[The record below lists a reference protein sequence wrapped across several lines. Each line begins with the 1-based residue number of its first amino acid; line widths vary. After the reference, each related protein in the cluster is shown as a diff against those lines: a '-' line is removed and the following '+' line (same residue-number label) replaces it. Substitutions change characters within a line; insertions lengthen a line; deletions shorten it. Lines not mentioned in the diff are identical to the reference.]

1 MAYNMPPATPQRPAP
16 GAFINTPAPNRP
28 AFQRQSSVSQPQSQ
42 PPPPPPSQQHAL
54 PAPPPETPIERA
66 ARTINTMLDRDSRYP
81 SLEGYIGQGISG
93 EYEISAS
100 PAWAPFQKL
109 RSYRLPEAVFEQVDH
124 TQMSMSMGLFAEI
137 NHAWVVVDN
146 QVYLWDYTHPN
157 PDLVGFEEQPSN
169 ITCVKLVKPRAGVF
183 VATIEY
189 LLVVATVTDVFLIA
203 VECQRGPEGVH
214 SVTLYRTGLS
224 TSVRRINVTTIEGSA
239 RTGRI
244 FFGDGNTEDV
254 YELNYQQEDR
264 WFSSKCS
271 KTNHVSKAVGLP
283 GLPALPF
290 YGTSTQVGVL
300 SMVVDDTRSLLYTLS
315 TTGTIKVYHMRAPAN
330 LDCVI
335 TRTLS
340 SIQTMCM
347 HLVRQP
353 NVLANMMIVS
363 LSPITSP
370 EADYMSLMATTST
383 GCRLYFSTTSGTW
396 NSDSTSAPSNM
407 QLKHIRFPPNDGQAS
422 QQSTGAPSQPY
433 QGGAPIGFDSKFLEQ
448 TTLGNRYA
456 PGSFFAFIAKP
467 GSVNQSLFM
476 SAPHSGLL
484 GQRESS
490 EPPRY
495 TETALALEL
504 LGKVQDIGQV
514 TPPFSAR
521 GEPVGFGNELATQ
534 FDQPSSEYAIIT
546 SSGIETVRRKRLV
559 DIFAAM
565 IKQGGGQEGTEGD
578 IRKLAKQYGLA
589 ETAATA
595 LAVACGQGSDVGP
608 DSRIAKVT
616 EPEVLDMARRVF
628 IEFGGKAH
636 LTETATVEGLSVE
649 NVRASPRH
657 DGIAMYVA
665 RLIRSIWTSPIIK
678 QAVTPTGPILASAHS
693 VAKLQDVQRSLAQL
707 QEFLESNKSLIE
719 GLAGP
724 EALGRVSSR
733 QEEVELQG
741 ENRALTSLLAMI
753 NNIVEGISFVLVLFE
768 EKLENILA
776 LLPDPQLQERVRRL
790 TFQGLFSTQ
799 EGKEIARELVK
810 AIVNL
815 NIAKGSNVE
824 TVAEALRR
832 KCGSFCSSDDVV
844 IFKAQENLK
853 KAADVGANAERG
865 RILLN
870 DSLRLF
876 EQVAKSLSYENLNT
890 TVDKYIELEFY
901 AGAIRLAL
909 KVAAELDRGN
919 KALSWVRERNNPTT
933 DPNDAR
939 RDYFDRRAS
948 CYNLVCRVIEA
959 VDRAY
964 SAQGPTLD
972 GVVSQIARRK
982 QEAYEQINNSD
993 DEVFQN
999 YLYDWYM
1006 SKGWAERLLEINSPF
1021 VVDYLR
1027 QSAETDLAHAD
1038 LLWRYFAHYNDF
1050 LSAAET
1056 QHQLAKS
1063 NLPLTL
1069 EKRIEYLSRA
1079 KANAS
1084 TRMTGFSD
1092 VGVRNRQSRQ
1102 ELLRNISDHLDIAN
1116 IQDDIL
1122 QKIKADDRLDGE
1134 RRAQVVSLLNGS
1146 IQPLDELYH
1155 NYADQAGYYD
1165 ICLLIYHVADH
1176 RNVPDIRHTWSNL
1189 IDQVHSLAVA
1199 DHQSAPWEAVALK
1212 VEEIGHR
1219 TNQNENVF
1227 PVNIVLQL
1235 VLQYDLEFY
1244 THDMNPHNSNASQ
1257 DLAPNANLTWPIDV
1271 FLHLHAPFEYLV
1283 ATLEALWY
1291 AQEHPFTGRNRKV
1304 LVKWIIYLIEQWSL
1318 ASRRSGALFGDAENA
1333 IGLADLLRVVL
1344 GSDVLGQDIGDQT
1357 WIQRAREVAATV
1369 DEAAR

>member
-1 MAYNMPPATPQRPAP
+1 MAYQPPATPQRPGP

-28 AFQRQSSVSQPQSQ
+28 GIQRQPSMSQH
-42 PPPPPPSQQHAL
+42 QQQAL
-54 PAPPPETPIERA
+54 PAPPAESPIERA
-66 ARTINTMLDRDSRYP
+66 ARTINSMLDRDSRYP
-81 SLEGYIGQGISG
+81 SLENYIGLVKTGVWRLTKDTEGISG
-93 EYEISAS
+93 EYELVTGT
-100 PAWAPFQKL
+100 AWEPFQKL

-124 TQMSMSMGLFAEI
+124 TQMSMSMGLFAEL

-157 PDLVGFEEQPSN
+157 PELVGFEEQPSN
-169 ITCVKLVKPRAGVF
+169 ITCVKLVKPRPGVF
-183 VATIEY
+183 VTTIEY
-189 LLVVATVTDVFLIA
+189 ILVVATVTDIFLIA

-214 SVTLYRTGLS
+214 SVTLYRTGMI

-239 RTGRI
+239 KTGRI
-244 FFGDGNTEDV
+244 FFGDGLTEDV

-283 GLPALPF
+283 ALPF
-290 YGTSTQVGVL
+290 YGTSAQNGIQQMTI
-300 SMVVDDTRSLLYTLS
+300 DDTRSLLYTLS
-315 TTGTIKVYHMRAPAN
+315 TNGTIKVYHMRAPAS
-330 LDCVI
+330 LECVI
-335 TRTLS
+335 TRTLA

-353 NVLANMMIVS
+353 SVLTGMKIVS

-383 GCRLYFSTTSGTW
+383 GCRLYLSTTSGTW
-396 NSDSTSAPSNM
+396 NSDSTSAPNNM
-407 QLKHIRFPPNDGQAS
+407 QLRHIRFPPNDGQS
-422 QQSTGAPSQPY
+422 SPQSTSTQLQPY
-433 QGGAPIGFDSKFLEQ
+433 QGGAPIGFDSKYLQE

-456 PGSFFAFIAKP
+456 PGSFLSFVAKS
-467 GSVNQSLFM
+467 GTVHQLLFM

-495 TETALALEL
+495 TETGIALEL
-504 LGKVQDIGQV
+504 IGRVQDVGQV

-521 GEPVGFGNELATQ
+521 NEPLGFGNELSTQ

-559 DIFAAM
+559 DIFAAI
-565 IKQGGGQEGTEGD
+565 IKTGGGADGTEGD

-608 DSRIAKVT
+608 DSRITKVT
-616 EPEVLDMARRVF
+616 EPDVLEMARRVF

-636 LTETATVEGLSVE
+636 LTESATVEGLSVE

-665 RLIRSIWTSPIIK
+665 RLIRSIWASPIIT
-678 QAVTPTGPILASAHS
+678 QVATPTGPALVSAQPT
-693 VAKLQDVQRSLAQL
+693 AKLQDIQRSLAQL
-707 QEFLESNKSLIE
+707 QEFLDENKSSIE

-768 EKLENILA
+768 ERLEDILA

-790 TFQGLFSTQ
+790 TFQGLFSVQ
-799 EGKEIARELVK
+799 EGKDLARELVK
-810 AIVNL
+810 AIVNR
-815 NIAKGSNVE
+815 NITKGSNVE

-853 KAADVGANAERG
+853 KAADMGANAERG

-876 EQVAKSLSYENLNT
+876 EQVAKSLSYENLTT
-890 TVDKYIELEFY
+890 TVTKYIELEFY
-901 AGAIRLAL
+901 A
-909 KVAAELDRGN
+909 ELDRAN
-919 KALSWVRERNNPTT
+919 KALSWIREKGDPNS
-933 DPNDAR
+933 DPNDVR
-939 RDYFDRRAS
+939 RNYFDRRAS
-948 CYNLVCRVIEA
+948 CY
-959 VDRAY
+959 
-964 SAQGPTLD
+964 TL
-972 GVVSQIARRK
+972 ITRRK
-982 QEAYEQINNSD
+982 HEAYEQINNSD

-1006 SKGWAERLLEINSPF
+1006 SKGWADRLLEINSPF

-1050 LSAAET
+1050 LGAAET
-1056 QHQLAKS
+1056 QYQLAKS
-1063 NLPLTL
+1063 ALPLTL
-1069 EKRIEYLSRA
+1069 ERRIEYLSRA

-1084 TRMTGFSD
+1084 TRMTGFSET
-1092 VGVRNRQSRQ
+1092 GVRNRQSRQ

-1116 IQDDIL
+1116 IQDDVL
-1122 QKIKADDRLDGE
+1122 QKIKSDERLTGQRRTQVIEHLDG
-1134 RRAQVVSLLNGS
+1134 Q
-1146 IQPLDELYH
+1146 IHPLDELYH
-1155 NYADQAGYYD
+1155 DYADQAGYYD
-1165 ICLLIYHVADH
+1165 ICLLIYHAADY

-1189 IDQVHSLAVA
+1189 IEQVHRKAVGE
-1199 DHQSAPWEAVALK
+1199 HQSAPWEIVAMK
-1212 VEEIGHR
+1212 VEDIGHR
-1219 TNQNENVF
+1219 TNLNENVF

-1235 VLQYDLEFY
+1235 LLQYDIEFY
-1244 THDMNPHNSNASQ
+1244 THEANLRNGSAAQ
-1257 DLAPNANLTWPIDV
+1257 TLAHNANLTWPIDV
-1271 FLHLHAPFEYLV
+1271 FLKLNAPFEYLV

-1291 AQEHPFTGRNRKV
+1291 AQEPPFNGRNRKL
-1304 LVKWIIYLIEQWSL
+1304 LVKWIIYLVEQWGIT
-1318 ASRRSGALFGDAENA
+1318 SRRTGPLFGGAENA
-1333 IGLADLLRVVL
+1333 IGLADLMRVVL
-1344 GSDVLGQDIGDQT
+1344 GSDVLGRDIEDQT
-1357 WIQRAREVAATV
+1357 WVQRARDVAATV

>member
-1 MAYNMPPATPQRPAP
+1 
-16 GAFINTPAPNRP
+16 
-28 AFQRQSSVSQPQSQ
+28 
-42 PPPPPPSQQHAL
+42 
-54 PAPPPETPIERA
+54 
-66 ARTINTMLDRDSRYP
+66 MLTKRV
-81 SLEGYIGQGISG
+81 EGISG
-93 EYEISAS
+93 EYELSS
-100 PAWAPFQKL
+100 TPAWAPFQKL

-157 PDLVGFEEQPSN
+157 PELVGFEEQPSN

-239 RTGRI
+239 KTGRI
-244 FFGDGNTEDV
+244 FFGDGGTEDV

-290 YGTSTQVGVL
+290 YGTSTQVGVQ
-300 SMVVDDTRSLLYTLS
+300 SMVIDDTRSLLYTLS
-315 TTGTIKVYHMRAPAN
+315 TTGTIKVYHMRGPAS
-330 LDCVI
+330 LECVI
-335 TRTLS
+335 TRTLGS
-340 SIQTMCM
+340 VQTMCM
-347 HLVRQP
+347 HLVRNP
-353 NVLANMMIVS
+353 NVLANMTIVS

-407 QLKHIRFPPNDGQAS
+407 QLKHIRFPPNDGQTS
-422 QQSTGAPSQPY
+422 QQQNGAQPQPY
-433 QGGAPIGFDSKFLEQ
+433 QGGAPIGFDSKFLEL

-456 PGSFFAFIAKP
+456 PGSFFAFVVKN

-504 LGKVQDIGQV
+504 VGKVQDIGQV

-521 GEPVGFGNELATQ
+521 SEPLGFGNELATQ

-559 DIFAAM
+559 DIFAAI
-565 IKQGGGQEGTEGD
+565 IKHGGGPEGTEGD

-616 EPEVLDMARRVF
+616 EPEVLEMARRVF

-636 LTETATVEGLSVE
+636 LTESATVEGLSVE

-665 RLIRSIWTSPIIK
+665 RLIRSIWTSPIITTV
-678 QAVTPTGPILASAHS
+678 VTPTGPVLASAQN
-693 VAKLQDVQRSLAQL
+693 VPKLQDIQRSLAQL
-707 QEFLESNKSLIE
+707 QEFLDSNKSSIE

-724 EALGRVSSR
+724 EALGRASSR

-741 ENRALTSLLAMI
+741 ENRALTSLLAMV

-768 EKLENILA
+768 ERLEDILA
-776 LLPDPQLQERVRRL
+776 VLPDPQMQERVRRL
-790 TFQGLFSTQ
+790 TFQGLFSAQ

-810 AIVNL
+810 AIVNR
-815 NIAKGSNVE
+815 NISKGSNVE

-853 KAADVGANAERG
+853 KAADMGANAERG

-876 EQVAKSLSYENLNT
+876 EQVGKSLSYENLTT
-890 TVDKYIELEFY
+890 TVDQYIQLEFY
-901 AGAIRLAL
+901 AG
-909 KVAAELDRGN
+909 K
-919 KALSWVRERNNPTT
+919 
-933 DPNDAR
+933 
-939 RDYFDRRAS
+939 
-948 CYNLVCRVIEA
+948 
-959 VDRAY
+959 
-964 SAQGPTLD
+964 
-972 GVVSQIARRK
+972 
-982 QEAYEQINNSD
+982 
-993 DEVFQN
+993 
-999 YLYDWYM
+999 
-1006 SKGWAERLLEINSPF
+1006 F
-1021 VVDYLR
+1021 V
-1027 QSAETDLAHAD
+1027 D
-1038 LLWRYFAHYNDF
+1038 LL
-1050 LSAAET
+1050 
-1056 QHQLAKS
+1056 Q
-1063 NLPLTL
+1063 
-1069 EKRIEYLSRA
+1069 
-1079 KANAS
+1079 
-1084 TRMTGFSD
+1084 MT
-1092 VGVRNRQSRQ
+1092 
-1102 ELLRNISDHLDIAN
+1102 
-1116 IQDDIL
+1116 
-1122 QKIKADDRLDGE
+1122 
-1134 RRAQVVSLLNGS
+1134 
-1146 IQPLDELYH
+1146 
-1155 NYADQAGYYD
+1155 
-1165 ICLLIYHVADH
+1165 
-1176 RNVPDIRHTWSNL
+1176 
-1189 IDQVHSLAVA
+1189 
-1199 DHQSAPWEAVALK
+1199 
-1212 VEEIGHR
+1212 
-1219 TNQNENVF
+1219 
-1227 PVNIVLQL
+1227 
-1235 VLQYDLEFY
+1235 
-1244 THDMNPHNSNASQ
+1244 
-1257 DLAPNANLTWPIDV
+1257 
-1271 FLHLHAPFEYLV
+1271 
-1283 ATLEALWY
+1283 
-1291 AQEHPFTGRNRKV
+1291 
-1304 LVKWIIYLIEQWSL
+1304 
-1318 ASRRSGALFGDAENA
+1318 
-1333 IGLADLLRVVL
+1333 
-1344 GSDVLGQDIGDQT
+1344 
-1357 WIQRAREVAATV
+1357 
-1369 DEAAR
+1369 

>member
-1 MAYNMPPATPQRPAP
+1 MAYQMPPATPQRPGP
-16 GAFINTPAPNRP
+16 GAFINTPAPHRP
-28 AFQRQSSVSQPQSQ
+28 GLQRQSSISQPQPQQ
-42 PPPPPPSQQHAL
+42 PQAL
-54 PAPPPETPIERA
+54 PALPVESPIERA
-66 ARTINTMLDRDSRYP
+66 ARTINGMLDRDSRYP
-81 SLEGYIGQGISG
+81 ALEAYIGQGISG
-93 EYEISAS
+93 EYEIPNT
-100 PAWAPFQKL
+100 PAWSPFQRL
-109 RSYRLPEAVFEQVDH
+109 RSYKLPEAVFEQVDQ

-157 PDLVGFEEQPSN
+157 PELVGFEEQPSN
-169 ITCVKLVKPRAGVF
+169 ITCVKLVKPRPGVF

-189 LLVVATVTDVFLIA
+189 LLVVATVADIFIIA

-224 TSVRRINVTTIEGSA
+224 TSVRRINVTTVEGSA
-239 RTGRI
+239 KTGRI
-244 FFGDGNTEDV
+244 FFGDGGTEDV

-283 GLPALPF
+283 ALPF
-290 YGTSTQVGVL
+290 YGASTHVGIQQ
-300 SMVVDDTRSLLYTLS
+300 MVIDDTRSLLYALS
-315 TTGTIKVYHMRAPAN
+315 TNGTIKVYHMRAPAS
-330 LDCVI
+330 LECAI
-335 TRTLS
+335 SRTLQ
-340 SIQTMCM
+340 SIQTDIK
-347 HLVRQP
+347 HLVP
-353 NVLANMMIVS
+353 HASILDNMKIVS

-383 GCRLYFSTTSGTW
+383 GCRLYLSTTSGAW
-396 NSDSTSAPSNM
+396 NADNTRAPNSM
-407 QLKHIRFPPNDGQAS
+407 QLRHIRFPPNDGRSAP
-422 QQSTGAPSQPY
+422 QSNSPQLQPY
-433 QGGAPIGFDSKFLEQ
+433 QGGTPIGFDSKSLQE

-456 PGSFFAFIAKP
+456 PGSFFSFVVKGGGAH
-467 GSVNQSLFM
+467 QSLFI
-476 SAPHSGLL
+476 SAPHSGFL
-484 GQRESS
+484 GQREGS

-495 TETALALEL
+495 TETGLFLEL
-504 LGKVQDIGQV
+504 VGKVQDIGQV
-514 TPPFSAR
+514 TAPFSAR
-521 GEPVGFGNELATQ
+521 NDPLGFGNELSTQ

-546 SSGIETVRRKRLV
+546 SNGIETVRRKRLV
-559 DIFAAM
+559 DIFAAI
-565 IKQGGGQEGTEGD
+565 IKNGGGQEGTEGD

-595 LAVACGQGSDVGP
+595 LAVACGQGSDIGP
-608 DSRIAKVT
+608 DSRITKVT
-616 EPEVLDMARRVF
+616 EPDVLDVARRVF

-636 LTETATVEGLSVE
+636 LTESATVEGLSVE

-665 RLIRSIWTSPIIK
+665 RVIRSIWNSPIIT
-678 QAVTPTGPILASAHS
+678 QVATPTGPILASAQDTS
-693 VAKLQDVQRSLAQL
+693 KLQDIQRSLSQL
-707 QEFLESNKSLIE
+707 QEFLEMNRSSIE

-724 EALGRVSSR
+724 EALGRASSR

-741 ENRALTSLLAMI
+741 EHRALTSLMAMI

-768 EKLENILA
+768 ERLEDILV

-790 TFQGLFSTQ
+790 TFQGLFSVH
-799 EGKEIARELVK
+799 EGKDLARELVK
-810 AIVNL
+810 AIVNR

-853 KAADVGANAERG
+853 KAADMGANAERG

-876 EQVAKSLSYENLNT
+876 EQVAKSLGHENLTT
-890 TVDKYIELEFY
+890 TVNRYIELEFY

-909 KVAAELDRGN
+909 KVAQELDRGN
-919 KALSWVRERNNPTT
+919 RALSWIRERSDPNA
-933 DPNDAR
+933 DPNDVR
-939 RDYFDRRAS
+939 RDYLAKREA
-948 CYNLVCRVIEA
+948 CYTLICRVIEA
-959 VDRAY
+959 VDHA
-964 SAQGPTLD
+964 SNNQGPVPE
-972 GVVSQIARRK
+972 GVISQITRRR
-982 QEAYEQINNSD
+982 QEAYEQINNSE

-1006 SKGWAERLLEINSPF
+1006 SKGWADRLLEINSPF

-1027 QSAETDLAHAD
+1027 QSSEQDLAHAD
-1038 LLWRYFAHYNDF
+1038 LLWRYFAHYNDY

-1056 QHQLAKS
+1056 QYNLAKS
-1063 NLPLTL
+1063 TLSLTL

-1092 VGVRNRQSRQ
+1092 AGVRNRQSRQ

-1116 IQDDIL
+1116 IQDDLL
-1122 QKIKADDRLDGE
+1122 QKIKSDERLGGK
-1134 RRAQVVSLLNGS
+1134 RRADVIEHLNGQ
-1146 IQPLDELYH
+1146 IHPLDELYH
-1155 NYADQAGYYD
+1155 DYADQAGYYD
-1165 ICLLIYHVADH
+1165 ICLLIYHAADY

-1189 IDQVHSLAVA
+1189 LEQIHRKAVGE
-1199 DHQSAPWEAVALK
+1199 QQTAPWESVAWK
-1212 VEEIGHR
+1212 VEDIGHR
-1219 TNQNENVF
+1219 TNLNENVF
-1227 PVNIVLQL
+1227 PVNVVLQL
-1235 VLQYDLEFY
+1235 LLQYDVEFY
-1244 THDMNPHNSNASQ
+1244 THDANPRHNGSSQ
-1257 DLAPNANLTWPIDV
+1257 DLSHNASLTWPIDV
-1271 FLHLHAPFEYLV
+1271 FLKLNAPFEYMV

-1291 AQEHPFTGRNRKV
+1291 AQEHPFTGRNRKL
-1304 LVKWIIYLIEQWSL
+1304 LVKWIIYLIEQWGTT
-1318 ASRRSGALFGDAENA
+1318 SRRSGALFGGPENA

-1344 GSDVLGQDIGDQT
+1344 GSDVLGRDIDDQT
-1357 WIQRAREVAATV
+1357 WTQRAREVGAMV
-1369 DEAAR
+1369 EEAAR

>member
-1 MAYNMPPATPQRPAP
+1 
-16 GAFINTPAPNRP
+16 
-28 AFQRQSSVSQPQSQ
+28 
-42 PPPPPPSQQHAL
+42 
-54 PAPPPETPIERA
+54 
-66 ARTINTMLDRDSRYP
+66 MLTKRV
-81 SLEGYIGQGISG
+81 EGISG
-93 EYEISAS
+93 EYELSS
-100 PAWAPFQKL
+100 TPAWAPFQKL

-157 PDLVGFEEQPSN
+157 PELVGFEEQPSN

-224 TSVRRINVTTIEGSA
+224 TSVRRINVTTIEGSGK
-239 RTGRI
+239 TGRI
-244 FFGDGNTEDV
+244 FFGDGGTEDV

-290 YGTSTQVGVL
+290 YGTSTQVGVQ
-300 SMVVDDTRSLLYTLS
+300 SMVIDDTRSLLYTLS
-315 TTGTIKVYHMRAPAN
+315 TTGTIKVYHMRGPAS
-330 LDCVI
+330 LECVI
-335 TRTLS
+335 TRTLGS
-340 SIQTMCM
+340 VQTMCM
-347 HLVRQP
+347 HLVRNP
-353 NVLANMMIVS
+353 NVLANMTIVS

-407 QLKHIRFPPNDGQAS
+407 QLKHIRFPPNDGQTP
-422 QQSTGAPSQPY
+422 QQQNGAQPQPY
-433 QGGAPIGFDSKFLEQ
+433 QGGAPIGFDSKFLEL

-456 PGSFFAFIAKP
+456 PGSFFAFVVKN

-504 LGKVQDIGQV
+504 VGKVQDIGQV
-514 TPPFSAR
+514 TPPFLAR
-521 GEPVGFGNELATQ
+521 SEPLGFGNELATQ

-559 DIFAAM
+559 DIFAAI
-565 IKQGGGQEGTEGD
+565 IKHGGGPEGTEGE

-616 EPEVLDMARRVF
+616 EPEVLEMARRVF

-636 LTETATVEGLSVE
+636 LTESATVEGLSVE

-665 RLIRSIWTSPIIK
+665 RLIRSIWTSPIITTV
-678 QAVTPTGPILASAHS
+678 VTPTGPVLASAQN
-693 VAKLQDVQRSLAQL
+693 VPKLQDIQRSLAQL
-707 QEFLESNKSLIE
+707 QEFLDSNKSSIE

-724 EALGRVSSR
+724 EALGRASSR

-741 ENRALTSLLAMI
+741 ENRALTSLLAMV

-768 EKLENILA
+768 ERLEDILA
-776 LLPDPQLQERVRRL
+776 VLPDPQMQERVRRL
-790 TFQGLFSTQ
+790 TFQGLFSAQ

-810 AIVNL
+810 AIVNR
-815 NIAKGSNVE
+815 NISKGSNVE

-853 KAADVGANAERG
+853 KAADMGANAERG

-876 EQVAKSLSYENLNT
+876 EQVGKSLSYENLTT
-890 TVDKYIELEFY
+890 TVDQYIQLEFY
-901 AGAIRLAL
+901 AG
-909 KVAAELDRGN
+909 K
-919 KALSWVRERNNPTT
+919 
-933 DPNDAR
+933 
-939 RDYFDRRAS
+939 
-948 CYNLVCRVIEA
+948 
-959 VDRAY
+959 
-964 SAQGPTLD
+964 
-972 GVVSQIARRK
+972 
-982 QEAYEQINNSD
+982 
-993 DEVFQN
+993 
-999 YLYDWYM
+999 
-1006 SKGWAERLLEINSPF
+1006 F
-1021 VVDYLR
+1021 V
-1027 QSAETDLAHAD
+1027 D
-1038 LLWRYFAHYNDF
+1038 LL
-1050 LSAAET
+1050 
-1056 QHQLAKS
+1056 Q
-1063 NLPLTL
+1063 
-1069 EKRIEYLSRA
+1069 
-1079 KANAS
+1079 
-1084 TRMTGFSD
+1084 MT
-1092 VGVRNRQSRQ
+1092 
-1102 ELLRNISDHLDIAN
+1102 
-1116 IQDDIL
+1116 
-1122 QKIKADDRLDGE
+1122 
-1134 RRAQVVSLLNGS
+1134 
-1146 IQPLDELYH
+1146 
-1155 NYADQAGYYD
+1155 
-1165 ICLLIYHVADH
+1165 
-1176 RNVPDIRHTWSNL
+1176 
-1189 IDQVHSLAVA
+1189 
-1199 DHQSAPWEAVALK
+1199 
-1212 VEEIGHR
+1212 
-1219 TNQNENVF
+1219 
-1227 PVNIVLQL
+1227 
-1235 VLQYDLEFY
+1235 
-1244 THDMNPHNSNASQ
+1244 
-1257 DLAPNANLTWPIDV
+1257 
-1271 FLHLHAPFEYLV
+1271 
-1283 ATLEALWY
+1283 
-1291 AQEHPFTGRNRKV
+1291 
-1304 LVKWIIYLIEQWSL
+1304 
-1318 ASRRSGALFGDAENA
+1318 
-1333 IGLADLLRVVL
+1333 
-1344 GSDVLGQDIGDQT
+1344 
-1357 WIQRAREVAATV
+1357 
-1369 DEAAR
+1369 

>member
-1 MAYNMPPATPQRPAP
+1 MAYNMPPATPQRPGP

-28 AFQRQSSVSQPQSQ
+28 NLQRQSSMSQSQSQ
-42 PPPPPPSQQHAL
+42 PPQQQQQQQQQAL
-54 PAPPPETPIERA
+54 PAPPVESPIERA
-66 ARTINTMLDRDSRYP
+66 ARTINIMLDRDNRYP

-93 EYEISAS
+93 EYELSS
-100 PAWAPFQKL
+100 STAWAPFQKL
-109 RSYRLPEAVFEQVDH
+109 RSYRLPDAVFEQVDH

-157 PDLVGFEEQPSN
+157 PELVGFEEQPSN

-244 FFGDGNTEDV
+244 FFGDGGTEDV

-271 KTNHVSKAVGLP
+271 KTNHVSPTV

-290 YGTSTQVGVL
+290 YGKSTQVGTQ
-300 SMVVDDTRSLLYTLS
+300 SMVIDDTRSLLYTLS
-315 TTGTIKVYHMRAPAN
+315 TTGTIKVYHMRAPSS
-330 LDCVI
+330 LECVI
-335 TRTLS
+335 TRTLV

-353 NVLANMMIVS
+353 NVLANMVIVS

-370 EADYMSLMATTST
+370 EADFMSLMATTST

-396 NSDSTSAPSNM
+396 NSDSSSAPSNM
-407 QLKHIRFPPNDGQAS
+407 QLKHIRFPPNDAQSS
-422 QQSTGAPSQPY
+422 QQVNGAPAQPY
-433 QGGAPIGFDSKFLEQ
+433 QGGAPVGFDSKFLEL

-456 PGSFFAFIAKP
+456 PGSFFAFVAKS

-495 TETALALEL
+495 TETAIALEL
-504 LGKVQDIGQV
+504 VGKVQDIGQV

-521 GEPVGFGNELATQ
+521 SEPLGFGNELSTQ

-559 DIFAAM
+559 DIFAAI

-636 LTETATVEGLSVE
+636 LTESATVEGLSVE

-665 RLIRSIWTSPIIK
+665 RLIRSIWTSPIIT
-678 QAVTPTGPILASAHS
+678 QVVTPTGPVLASAQA
-693 VAKLQDVQRSLAQL
+693 VPKLQDIQRSLAQL
-707 QEFLESNKSLIE
+707 QEFLDSNKSSIE

-724 EALGRVSSR
+724 EALGRATSR

-741 ENRALTSLLAMI
+741 ENRALTSLLAMV

-768 EKLENILA
+768 ERLEDILA
-776 LLPDPQLQERVRRL
+776 LLPDPQMQEKVRRL
-790 TFQGLFSTQ
+790 TFQGLFSAH

-810 AIVNL
+810 AIVNR
-815 NIAKGSNVE
+815 NITKGSNVE

-853 KAADVGANAERG
+853 KAADMGANAERG

-876 EQVAKSLSYENLNT
+876 EQVAKSLSYENLNS

-909 KVAAELDRGN
+909 RVAADLDRGN
-919 KALSWVRERNNPTT
+919 KALSWVREKNDPTT
-933 DPNDAR
+933 DPNDVR
-939 RDYFDRRAS
+939 RDFYDRRAS
-948 CYNLVCRVIEA
+948 CYTLVCRVIES
-959 VDRAY
+959 VDQAY
-964 SAQGPTLD
+964 NSQGPTPD
-972 GVVSQIARRK
+972 GVVSQITRRK
-982 QEAYEQINNSD
+982 HEAYEQINNSD

-1027 QSAETDLAHAD
+1027 QSAEKDLAHAD

-1056 QHQLAKS
+1056 QYQLAKS

-1084 TRMTGFSD
+1084 TRMTGFTET
-1092 VGVRNRQSRQ
+1092 GVRNRQSRQ

-1116 IQDDIL
+1116 IQDDVL
-1122 QKIKADDRLDGE
+1122 QKIKADNRLDGE
-1134 RRAQVVSLLNGS
+1134 RRSQVVSLLDGS

-1155 NYADQAGYYD
+1155 NYADQAAYYD

-1176 RNVPDIRHTWSNL
+1176 RNIPDIRHTWSNL
-1189 IDQVHSLAVA
+1189 IEQVHKYAVHDQQA
-1199 DHQSAPWEAVALK
+1199 APWEAVAMK
-1212 VEEIGHR
+1212 VEEIGLR

-1244 THDMNPHNSNASQ
+1244 THDTNPRNGGASQ

-1271 FLHLHAPFEYLV
+1271 FLRLKSPFEYLV

-1291 AQEHPFTGRNRKV
+1291 AQEHPFTGRNRKL
-1304 LVKWIIYLIEQWSL
+1304 LVKWIIYLIEQW
-1318 ASRRSGALFGDAENA
+1318 AITSRRAGALFGGPENA

-1344 GSDVLGQDIGDQT
+1344 GSDVLGREVDDQI
-1357 WIQRAREVAATV
+1357 WVQRARDVAAAV